1 MYDIHTEGNRVRLRF
16 HGTISCE
23 DLKNACYELEEIEA
37 VSAVTPDRL
46 FDLSLADTALWNFEV
61 LDALAERRRATQL
74 KNPIKSAIYAPTDL
88 QFEYSRMFQRLND
101 NPKIE
106 VRVFRH
112 PIAAEKWLEP

>member
-1 MYDIHTEGNRVRLRF
+1 MYDIQTEGNRVRVRF
-16 HGTISCE
+16 HGPISCE
-23 DLKNACYELEEIEA
+23 DFRNSCRELEEIEA
-37 VSAVTPDRL
+37 VSDVTPDRL
-46 FDLSLADTALWNFEV
+46 FDLSHADTALCNFEV

-88 QFEYSRMFQRLND
+88 QFEYSQMFQRLND

-112 PIAAEKWLEP
+112 ALAAEKWLEP

>member
-1 MYDIHTEGNRVRLRF
+1 MYDIRTEGNQVKVRF
-16 HGTISCE
+16 HGTIRCE
-23 DLKNACYELEEIEA
+23 DLQNSLHELEKIEA

-46 FDLSLADTALWNFEV
+46 FDLSLADTALCNFEV

-74 KNPIKSAIYAPTDL
+74 KNRIKSAIYAPTDL

-112 PIAAEKWLEP
+112 QVAAEKWLEP